1 MLPKLHSIRFAL
13 VFPMQ
18 FIEANSRPCD
28 AYNERSMRAWARVGG
43 AVFALATLL
52 SMAYS
57 ADWKLGMMAM
67 DPLVWMMTL
76 VALAAGLVSG
86 YALGVHVH
94 AHPGE

>member
-1 MLPKLHSIRFAL
+1 VNSI
-13 VFPMQ
+13 Q
-18 FIEANSRPCD
+18 ANRRPGH
-28 AYNERSMRAWARVGG
+28 ANNERALRVWARVGG
-43 AVFALATLL
+43 LVLALVTLL

-57 ADWKLGMMAM
+57 ADWKLAMMAI

-86 YALGVHVH
+86 YALGMHIH

>member
-1 MLPKLHSIRFAL
+1 VQ
-13 VFPMQ
+13 VFPVNS
-18 FIEANSRPCD
+18 IHANRRSRD
-28 AYNERSMRAWARVGG
+28 AYNERALRVWARVGG
-43 AVFALATLL
+43 LVLALVTLL

-57 ADWKLGMMAM
+57 ADWKLAMMAI

-86 YALGVHVH
+86 YALGMHIH

>member
-1 MLPKLHSIRFAL
+1 
-13 VFPMQ
+13 MQ
-18 FIEANSRPCD
+18 YVEANSRPCD
-28 AYNERSMRAWARVGG
+28 TCNERALRAWARVGG
-43 AVFALATLL
+43 AVLVLVTLL

-57 ADWKLGMMAM
+57 ADWKIGMMAI
-67 DPLVWMMTL
+67 DPLVWMMAL